1 MKNKK
6 ALLIGLLLLVV
17 SITFI
22 FNAFA
27 HQGRTDGSGGHRDNN
42 NSSGLGSY
50 HYHCGG
56 YPAHLHTNE
65 VCPYK
70 SASSSTPRTNK
81 PTLEDV
87 NKKYGLI
94 ASDTT
99 VEFDKGYQDG
109 YNDGDIDG
117 YDRGHIVG
125 YDTGYED
132 GYVDGYRKGFYDS
145 DDVTVIILIFTFA
158 IVIIV
163 LIVKFVKKRRKK

>member
-56 YPAHLHTNE
+56 YPAHLHTNG
-65 VCPYK
+65 VCPYTT
-70 SASSSTPRTNK
+70 SSSK
-81 PTLEDV
+81 SS
-87 NKKYGLI
+87 
-94 ASDTT
+94 SDS
-99 VEFDKGYQDG
+99 
-109 YNDGDIDG
+109 
-117 YDRGHIVG
+117 YDE
-125 YDTGYED
+125 GYED
-132 GYVDGYRKGFYDS
+132 GHEHGY
-145 DDVTVIILIFTFA
+145 DDAWYEFD
-158 IVIIV
+158 
-163 LIVKFVKKRRKK
+163 